1 MLPAPTANPNA
12 NLQYVLKSAYAG
24 NTRVE
29 SYTDGV
35 MTDYDIIDNS
45 QVPGYVACLE
55 ELGYAKAYDVSYY
68 ERKLKKIEFEA
79 VMARESYSEAL
90 RHPLM
95 TPSEKE

>member
-1 MLPAPTANPNA
+1 MLPAPTTNPNA

-55 ELGYAKAYDVSYY
+55 KMGYAKAYDVSYY

-79 VMARESYSEAL
+79 VMARESYAEAL

-95 TPSEKE
+95 TPPEKE